1 MSLPDRPA
9 EQAQFPEQPGLL
21 VVDDDQQVLAMLHMT
36 LAQNGFRVWLAA
48 SGFEAIE
55 LFREHQERIVLVLL
69 DVCMPGLD
77 GPQTLAALR
86 ELNPGVMACFMSG
99 DPGNYQPEE
108 LIGYGAVGL
117 IHKPFHLKQLVK
129 TLQMLTSGVNVDLV
143 LAGGDGRA

>member
-1 MSLPDRPA
+1 MSLPDQPA

-21 VVDDDQQVLAMLHMT
+21 VVDDDQQVLGMLHMT

-48 SGFEAIE
+48 SGCEAID
-55 LFREHQERIVLVLL
+55 LYRAHQERIVLALL

-99 DPGNYQPEE
+99 EPGKYQPEE
-108 LIGYGAVGL
+108 LIGHGAVRL

-129 TLQMLTSGVNVDLV
+129 TLQMLSGGVNADLV
-143 LAGGDGRA
+143 LAGEVGRA